1 MFLIGIYGMY
11 FLRTFESE
19 IYEVCDCKFFD
30 TGTDNVERWA
40 YRNTTLTKQS
50 TSDGAV
56 VTNPNSSFGTIYAN
70 IGSSSTWTDLY
81 DFNAPLKIK
90 FKSVAVTGAGSIML
104 NDGANPSQIIF
115 TTYNIA
121 DNSDVT
127 ITVESNRWKVKVN
140 DTESAWVNH
149 SLANDF
155 GIAIRLNNAQSS
167 ITFKDFKI
175 YPI

>member
-1 MFLIGIYGMY
+1 M
-11 FLRTFESE
+11 
-19 IYEVCDCKFFD
+19 DCAFYD

-40 YRNTTLTKQS
+40 YRNATLTKQS
-50 TSDGAV
+50 TPNGAV

-70 IGSSSTWTDLY
+70 IGSSTTWTDLY
-81 DFNAPLKIK
+81 DFNAPLKIE
-90 FKSVAVTGAGSIML
+90 FKAVAVTGTGSIMM

-115 TTYNIA
+115 ATYNIT

-127 ITVESNRWKVKVN
+127 ITVESNRLKVKVN
-140 DTESAWVNH
+140 DTESAWVSH
-149 SLANDF
+149 SLADDF
-155 GIAIRLNNAQSS
+155 GIAIRLNNEQSS